1 MPRVTHVKK
10 ARKDNPV
17 CKKGESYYW
26 WQFAFSSK
34 SFSLTRP
41 RASQLT
47 RSPYYST
54 LFTIQEQIED
64 TTVDNADEL
73 QSVVD
78 DALSALA
85 ELRDETEEKLQNMSE
100 HGLECTPTG
109 ELIQERVDALEN
121 ALQELECID
130 TDFDDEDEDEEQSD
144 NILNCLNEITE
155 AIENAHV

>member
-26 WQFAFSSK
+26 WQFAFSPK

-41 RASQLT
+41 RDSQLT
-47 RSPYYST
+47 RSAYYST
-54 LFTIQEQIED
+54 LYAIQEQIED
-64 TTVDNADEL
+64 TTVENADEL
-73 QSVVD
+73 QSVAD
-78 DALSALA
+78 DAQSALA
-85 ELRDETEEKLQNMSE
+85 ELRDETEEKLSNMTE
-100 HGLECTPTG
+100 HGLENTPTG
-109 ELIQERVDALEN
+109 EMIQERVDALES

-155 AIENAHV
+155 AVGNAHV